1 MLDGT
6 AELDDSAFRYGYGDA
21 GLIHNTG
28 TIRKTGTGTA
38 VGEASVDN
46 DGAIEILDGRLELP
60 ELLNWSGTLF
70 GGSGT
75 LTGGSF
81 VVGNGAS
88 LLVSGALKANAAR
101 LVLGAG
107 SQVLYKELVGTGA
120 VERDALAGLLR
131 NAAGGALEL
140 TGGRS
145 LTVAG
150 TFVNQGVL
158 ALGAGST
165 LNAGGFTQAAGAVLR
180 PTVTAAS
187 AGRVAVT
194 GAANLAGRLDTVAP
208 APVNGNIGVITGA
221 VSGTFGA
228 VTGEYVPTYS
238 AGAVTVRRAGGGE
251 PKAPAVDDGLRH
263 GAAGIAPITGATRG
277 RAVGDWHRHGAA
289 PVATT
294 GPAARRRKGA
304 AARRTAAR
312 KAASARRA
320 VARELAAARRAAA
333 RGR

>member
-1 MLDGT
+1 MLAAGATGVISDSAGLDEDRQLVNRGTLTLDDATLFMGRGASISNAGLFELDGT

-60 ELLNWSGTLF
+60 ELLNWSGSLF

-101 LVLGAG
+101 LALGAG
-107 SQVLYKELVGTGA
+107 SQVLYRELAGTSV
-120 VERDALAGLLR
+120 VERDALGGLLR
-131 NAAGGALEL
+131 NAAGGSLEL

-165 LNAGGFTQAAGAVLR
+165 LNAGGFTQATGAVLR

-208 APVNGNIGVITGA
+208 APSTTA
-221 VSGTFGA
+221 T
-228 VTGEYVPTYS
+228 S
-238 AGAVTVRRAGGGE
+238 A
-251 PKAPAVDDGLRH
+251 
-263 GAAGIAPITGATRG
+263 
-277 RAVGDWHRHGAA
+277 
-289 PVATT
+289 
-294 GPAARRRKGA
+294 
-304 AARRTAAR
+304 
-312 KAASARRA
+312 
-320 VARELAAARRAAA
+320 
-333 RGR
+333 